1 MSLMPVHQQFRRRTF
16 LIVRGC
22 SMTGTHLRSPT
33 SAGGL
38 EEPIDTLQTPSVPG
52 IRVPLTPGQE
62 NAQHQNLSP
71 TGLLVNSVDG
81 GVAGFV
87 DNDAAC
93 LHHPTH
99 FADGHLDVGKGIAF
113 DGNDVGD
120 IAGRDRTQGLLHPE
134 HLRR

>member
-1 MSLMPVHQQFRRRTF
+1 MPVHQQFRRRPF
-16 LIVRGC
+16 LIVRDC
-22 SMTGTHLRSPT
+22 SMTGTHPRSPT

-38 EEPIDTLQTPSVPG
+38 EEP
-52 IRVPLTPGQE
+52 PLTSGQE

-71 TGLLVNSVDG
+71 IGLLVNSVDG
-81 GVAGFV
+81 RIAGFV